1 MASWGVVA
9 KQRNPSRIQVQGVA
23 NAAPN
28 AAQTAPSKPLKAKQN
43 TQSKFLKRLRGAWL
57 RNSGTPAGFK
67 SKGWPMRLQT
77 CCPNGTFETPKS
89 KAKYTEQLRK
99 KASWGVVATQ
109 RNPSRIQ
116 VQGVASAV
124 PNMVLKRHLRNPK
137 SKAKYAEQLPTKA
150 SWGVVAKQRNPSR
163 IQVQGVANAAPN
175 MLPKRHLRNP

>member
-1 MASWGVVA
+1 MGRGCETAEPQQDSSPRGGQCGS
-9 KQRNPSRIQVQGVA
+9 KH
-23 NAAPN
+23 

-89 KAKYTEQLRK
+89 KAKHAEQVRK
-99 KASWGVVATQ
+99 KASWGVFATQ

-116 VQGVASAV
+116 VQGVTFET
-124 PNMVLKRHLRNPK
+124 LKAKQNTQSNFVKRLRGAWLRHSGTPAGFK
-137 SKAKYAEQLPTKA
+137 SKGWPVRFQT
-150 SWGVVAKQRNPSR
+150 WC
-163 IQVQGVANAAPN
+163 
-175 MLPKRHLRNP
+175 

>member
-1 MASWGVVA
+1 MRLQTCCPNGTFETPKSKAKYAEQVPKKASWGVVA

-28 AAQTAPSKPLKAKQN
+28 MLPKRHRSKPLKAKQN

-89 KAKYTEQLRK
+89 KAKYTEQ
-99 KASWGVVATQ
+99 
-109 RNPSRIQ
+109 
-116 VQGVASAV
+116 V
-124 PNMVLKRHLRNPK
+124 PK
-137 SKAKYAEQLPTKA
+137 KA
-150 SWGVVAKQRNPSR
+150 SWGVVAKQRNPSMQVQGVANAA
-163 IQVQGVANAAPN
+163 QVQGVANAAPN